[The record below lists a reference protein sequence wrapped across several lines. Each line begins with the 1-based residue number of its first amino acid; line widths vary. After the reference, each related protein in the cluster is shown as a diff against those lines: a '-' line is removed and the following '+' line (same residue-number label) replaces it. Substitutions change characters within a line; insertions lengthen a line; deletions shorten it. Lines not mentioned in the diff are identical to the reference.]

1 EEKEG
6 RVNPLAMPKWTRV
19 LPGISPAMGHAGN
32 LLDMYRSIFKGIGI
46 GDPFARGSGAP
57 QPSLTPE
64 EKSNRDY
71 YEQQLKSY
79 QKKPTGPGA
88 PAGFYSSEFGGGDF
102 GGGVSK
108 ATDREGNF
116 QRWLTEQQMSRN
128 IEDRR
133 NEATRDDTA
142 QTKDNTRELK
152 RLNDFL
158 Y

>member
-1 EEKEG
+1 
-6 RVNPLAMPKWTRV
+6 
-19 LPGISPAMGHAGN
+19 
-32 LLDMYRSIFKGIGI
+32 RSIFKGIGI

-116 QRWLTEQQMSRN
+116 QRWITEQQMSRN

-158 Y
+158 YQQKAEKDEGEAAKSPLAKALGIENIPEAAKDG